1 VLTTPVGGLVDTVK
15 YNRGAKQ
22 SVVGATTQ
30 RVQLRMSS
38 YLIIRSKQYERLVV
52 NKQVTT
58 GEVGIAEQGETQT
71 ADNLVPVDKEPVVE
85 PTTLVDAVTPVIPS
99 ETDLHVND

>member
-1 VLTTPVGGLVDTVK
+1 
-15 YNRGAKQ
+15 
-22 SVVGATTQ
+22 
-30 RVQLRMSS
+30 VQLRMSS
-38 YLIIRSKQYERLVV
+38 YLIIRASNERLVVV

-85 PTTLVDAVTPVIPS
+85 PTTFVDAVTPVIPS
-99 ETDLHVND
+99 GPCIND